1 MPGPVIDI
9 DVDDNGGGRPRTRH
23 RFGCGGLIGGLLA
36 TAITAILVAALAEP
50 VSRVSALYG
59 GRFVLSGLDFLET
72 ASLIGLAALLGIIGA
87 WLGAARLIARIEPR
101 D

>member
-1 MPGPVIDI
+1 MGFFLEV
-9 DVDDNGGGRPRTRH
+9 
-23 RFGCGGLIGGLLA
+23 LIGGLLA
-36 TAITAILVAALAEP
+36 TAITVILVAALAEP

-59 GRFVLSGLDFLET
+59 GRFVLSGLDFLEA

>member
-1 MPGPVIDI
+1 
-9 DVDDNGGGRPRTRH
+9 
-23 RFGCGGLIGGLLA
+23 
-36 TAITAILVAALAEP
+36 
-50 VSRVSALYG
+50 VSALYG